1 MLKRSIQKF
10 VITILVNFML
20 VGSIVSNA
28 MAVQMEGRVLTFAEE
43 FEASLEDWHT
53 LFGAVPITSD
63 DLFYIVNELGE
74 YFAGYENDNF
84 KTTSD
89 ISDAFL
95 MSGFSYYI
103 YPRGQTFYIVRA
115 EDGYRVPFTTE
126 SGHIETKLIMPPLG
140 ESETSTETPI
150 ETEIETNTDT
160 EVETNTDTEIETDTE
175 LESETKINTE
185 ADSETEIKSELE
197 TKLESESNTEKTS
210 QTSSNSSVPKTGDTT
225 TIGYLLGM
233 LISSFGVV
241 LFMNKRIKNKVN
253 QK

>member
-28 MAVQMEGRVLTFAEE
+28 MEAQMEVLTFVEE
-43 FEASLEDWHT
+43 IEWREVVIVLGDVY
-53 LFGAVPITSD
+53 GV
-63 DLFYIVNELGE
+63 VNEVGE
-74 YFAGYENDNF
+74 YLCGYDDEGNF
-84 KTTSD
+84 KSTSD
-89 ISDAFL
+89 INERWL
-95 MSGFSYYI
+95 MWGVNYRYY
-103 YPRGQTFYIVRA
+103 PVGQTFYVERI
-115 EDGYRVPFTTE
+115 EDGYRIPFTA
-126 SGHIETKLIMPPLG
+126 ETGFVNAELLMPPLG
-140 ESETSTETPI
+140 EMEIETDSLT
-150 ETEIETNTDT
+150 ETEIETNIET
-160 EVETNTDTEIETDTE
+160 ESVTEMETETPIETEIETDTE

-185 ADSETEIKSELE
+185 VESASETEIKSELE
-197 TKLESESNTEKTS
+197 IKLESESNTEKTS

>member
-28 MAVQMEGRVLTFAEE
+28 MEAQMEVLTFVEE
-43 FEASLEDWHT
+43 IEWREVVIVLGDVY
-53 LFGAVPITSD
+53 GV
-63 DLFYIVNELGE
+63 VNEVGE
-74 YFAGYENDNF
+74 YLCGYDDEGNF
-84 KTTSD
+84 KSTSD
-89 ISDAFL
+89 INERWL
-95 MSGFSYYI
+95 MWGVNYRYY
-103 YPRGQTFYIVRA
+103 PVGQTFYVERI
-115 EDGYRVPFTTE
+115 EDGYRIPFTA
-126 SGHIETKLIMPPLG
+126 ETGFVNAELLMPPLG
-140 ESETSTETPI
+140 EMEIETDSLTETESVTEMETETPI
-150 ETEIETNTDT
+150 E
-160 EVETNTDTEIETDTE
+160 TEIETDTE

-185 ADSETEIKSELE
+185 VESESETEIKSELE

-210 QTSSNSSVPKTGDTT
+210 QTSSSSSVPKTGDTT

-233 LISSFGVV
+233 LICSFGVV